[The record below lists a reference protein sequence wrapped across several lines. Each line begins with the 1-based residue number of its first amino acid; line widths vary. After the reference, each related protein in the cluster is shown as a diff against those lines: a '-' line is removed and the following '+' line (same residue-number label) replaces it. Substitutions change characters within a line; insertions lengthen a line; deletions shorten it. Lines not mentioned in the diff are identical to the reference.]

1 MRAKIKPCV
10 GTENLLYYNE
20 QKVSRNEA
28 QCIYA
33 GNFVKEAT
41 DLSPREKR
49 KHFQER
55 RELNQRTA
63 LHGISLVLEFAPGKT
78 LDQDTLIDIAWDFM
92 REIGYGRQPYLVYR
106 HDDTA
111 YQHMHIV
118 TTNIQK
124 DGMRIPDN
132 YIGEYLIQPVR
143 QIIMEKY
150 GLDNRPSASLRQHDP
165 REKIQY
171 GKTFTRQAMADTLQ
185 YVLDNYHY
193 RSVGEL
199 NAALRLYNLKVISG
213 APDSW
218 LYRNRGLMY
227 QITNDQGKVMNAPIK
242 ASDFH
247 FRPTLDNLEQR
258 FATHILQPSDI
269 GRTQRALD
277 EAIRNKPTAPSEFTD
292 LLRRN
297 RLAAVPFYDR
307 QGALKDLFYV
317 DLASRWVL
325 SPDDL
330 GKPYDP
336 AAIRQALGFDPFI
349 KPTQEKQQ
357 QLQKTQ
363 KQKRGHHL

>member
-1 MRAKIKPCV
+1 V

-20 QKVSRNEA
+20 TKVSKNEA

-33 GNFVKEAT
+33 GNFVKDAV

-49 KHFQER
+49 KHFRER
-55 RELNQRTA
+55 SELNQRTTSN
-63 LHGISLVLEFAPGKT
+63 GISLLLEFAPGKA
-78 LDQDTLIDIAWDFM
+78 LDQDTLIDIAWDCM
-92 REIGYGRQPYLVYR
+92 REIGYGSQPYLVYR
-106 HDDTA
+106 HDDTS
-111 YQHMHIV
+111 YQHLHVV
-118 TTNIQK
+118 TTNIRH
-124 DGMRIPDN
+124 DGTRIPDH
-132 YIGEYLIQPVR
+132 YIGEYLIQPAR
-143 QIIMEKY
+143 QAIMEKY
-150 GLDNRPSASLRQHDP
+150 GLDNRPSAALKRHDP

-171 GKTFTRQAMADTLQ
+171 GKAFTRQAMADTLQ
-185 YVLDNYHY
+185 YVLDNYRY
-193 RSVGEL
+193 RSLGEL

-227 QITNDQGKVMNAPIK
+227 QITNEHGKVMNAPIK

-247 FRPTLDNLEQR
+247 FRPTLDNLEKR

-277 EAIRNKPTAPSEFTD
+277 EAMRSVPASVDQFTD
-292 LLRRN
+292 QLRRN

-307 QGALKDLFYV
+307 QGALKDLFFV
-317 DLASRWVL
+317 DLASKQVL
-325 SPDDL
+325 SPNDL

-336 AAIRQALGFDPFI
+336 AAIRQALGFDPFL

-357 QLQKTQ
+357 QRQKTQ
-363 KQKRGHHL
+363 EQKRGHHL